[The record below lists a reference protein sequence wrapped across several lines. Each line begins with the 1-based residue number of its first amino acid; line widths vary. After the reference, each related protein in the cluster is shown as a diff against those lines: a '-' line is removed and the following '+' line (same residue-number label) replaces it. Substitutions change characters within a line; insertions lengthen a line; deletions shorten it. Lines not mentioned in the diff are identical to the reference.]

1 MPTMKAALRARDRG
15 KYTCRYHCTHL
26 TWKQKVIYSISGV
39 LLLGALGAIGYYA
52 YQGYLSFTKKTV
64 PDSGNSKFPTTFGTG
79 IAGFKD
85 GSIADAQFNGV

>member
-1 MPTMKAALRARDRG
+1 MPTMKAALRARDRE

-39 LLLGALGAIGYYA
+39 LLLGAFGAIGYYA
-52 YQGYLSFTKKTV
+52 YQGYLSFTKKPV
-64 PDSGNSKFPTTFGTG
+64 SDPGNDITKSTFGTG